1 MGFLSALF
9 AKTVMV
15 PASPYG
21 DRELCQRLQARAVT
35 ILNRTGYSGASVLHT
50 LENDKGFF
58 NDIFMVFCDPMYSE
72 LKAADRSAFFL
83 SVASSS
89 MLGGMYA
96 YFCAKIVQKPL
107 YGDYNEVISRFKNY
121 GPLPC
126 VMRFIHHALDHNS
139 QEELS
144 EVIDY
149 VIDGIDNIPDTCTG
163 EKLRTVARVMYD
175 TGMTM
180 GTYFLR

>member
-9 AKTVMV
+9 TKAVMV
-15 PASPYG
+15 PATPYG
-21 DRELCQRLQARAVT
+21 DRELCKQLQGRAVT
-35 ILNRTGYSGASVLHT
+35 ILNRTGYSTSSVLT
-50 LENDKGFF
+50 ALENDKGFF
-58 NDIFMVFCDPMYSE
+58 NDIFIIFCDSMYTE
-72 LKAADRSAFFL
+72 LKSSDPRAFIL
-83 SVASSS
+83 SVASTS

-107 YGDYNEVISRFKNY
+107 YGDYGEVVRRFKEY

-126 VMRFIHHALDHNS
+126 VMQFIQHSFDHNS

-144 EVIDY
+144 EVIDH
-149 VIDGIDNIPDTCTG
+149 VVDGIDDLCSCCSG
-163 EKLRTVARVMYD
+163 ERLRSLARVMYD

-180 GTYFLR
+180 GTYFL

>member
-9 AKTVMV
+9 TKAVMV
-15 PASPYG
+15 SASPYG
-21 DRELCQRLQARAVT
+21 DRKLCQCLQRRAIT
-35 ILNRTGYSGASVLHT
+35 ILNRTGYSTYSVLYT

-58 NDIFMVFCDPMYSE
+58 NDIFLVFCDPMYSG
-72 LKAADRSAFFL
+72 LKDTDERAFLL
-83 SVASSS
+83 SVASTS

-107 YGDYNEVISRFKNY
+107 YGDYNEVMSRFKNY

-126 VMRFIHHALDHNS
+126 VMRFIQHAFDHNS

-149 VIDGIDNIPDTCTG
+149 VVEGIDDITASCDG

-175 TGMTM
+175 MGMTM
-180 GTYFLR
+180 GTYFLH